1 MKKIIIQN
9 LRVALILF
17 AIQFFMA
24 VLFSYKYFSLQTILG
39 IVILAGITS
48 VAFILCIVIYQIIY
62 IKTHKISLNDFS
74 IQAKQ
79 EATFTINKSE
89 ADTIRIMENNIP
101 DEINAYQFKY
111 NKKLHFYTTKTGA
124 TLRSWGETILVKLN
138 RIDPEHTQ
146 LYVLSK
152 PVYKL
157 TLVDFGKSAINI
169 EKFKS
174 AFK

>member
-9 LRVALILF
+9 LRVAFILF
-17 AIQFFMA
+17 ALQFFVAM
-24 VLFSYKYFSLQTILG
+24 LFFYKNLSLQTILG

-48 VAFILCIVIYQIIY
+48 VAFILCISIYQIIY

-79 EATFTINKSE
+79 EATFTINKSA
-89 ADTIRIMENNIP
+89 ADTIRIMENAIP

-111 NKKLHFYTTKTGA
+111 NKNLDFYTTKTGA
-124 TLRSWGETILVKLN
+124 TLRSWGEIIMVKLN
-138 RIDPEHTQ
+138 RIDPLHTQ

-157 TLVDFGKSAINI
+157 TLIDWGKSSMNI